1 MTFRYENYYR
11 KTPRN
16 WKQFGD
22 ACLVGIPIISG
33 AIMTAPMDETAKL
46 WVIFGCNIALAI
58 AKMVTKF
65 IGDEPIT
72 DNSDPVHN

>member
-22 ACLVGIPIISG
+22 ACLLGIPLISG
-33 AIMTAPMDETAKL
+33 AIMTAPMDETVKL